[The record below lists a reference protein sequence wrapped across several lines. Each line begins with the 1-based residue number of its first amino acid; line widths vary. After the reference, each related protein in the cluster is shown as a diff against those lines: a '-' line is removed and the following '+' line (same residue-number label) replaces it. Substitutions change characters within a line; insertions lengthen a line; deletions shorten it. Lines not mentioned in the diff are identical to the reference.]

1 MCVNYGKMRAATL
14 TLVLLLLPAASW
26 AFQPVRI
33 GGADVS
39 SARPR
44 HCSARRRFAL
54 AMAGD
59 DTEHLWSTA
68 PVVRRK
74 LLKAPPSLIL
84 STVLGLGLAA
94 ADEAQA
100 AAGGGPVAV
109 IGAGGGTGRECV
121 NALLRRGLCVRTIVR
136 SKVTSK
142 GEDVAFQVDDTRL
155 VEEVIADV
163 TSKESMSQSL
173 KGAKA
178 VIFAASASKKGGD
191 PQKVDYQGLINVAQS
206 CLENQVERLVV
217 VSSGG
222 VSRPDSAVY
231 KFLNLFGQIMYWKIQ
246 GEDEMRAMYQAAKAK
261 DPSLKASYTVVRPGG
276 LTAGPVTGVSNVE
289 LNQQDTKSG
298 RIARAD
304 VAEICVECINYSEA
318 ADKTFEC
325 YYKDTAKPLNDV
337 GLSNILKKK
346 TSEEE
351 AAAAA
356 TGLERRGSTWKE
368 LFTGLRSA
376 EDLAT

>member
-1 MCVNYGKMRAATL
+1 M
-14 TLVLLLLPAASW
+14 
-26 AFQPVRI
+26 
-33 GGADVS
+33 
-39 SARPR
+39 
-44 HCSARRRFAL
+44 
-54 AMAGD
+54 
-59 DTEHLWSTA
+59 
-68 PVVRRK
+68 
-74 LLKAPPSLIL
+74 L
-84 STVLGLGLAA
+84 SA
-94 ADEAQA
+94 ADFERM
-100 AAGGGPVAV
+100 
-109 IGAGGGTGRECV
+109 I
-121 NALLRRGLCVRTIVR
+121 RRGYPNI
-136 SKVTSK
+136 
-142 GEDVAFQVDDTRL
+142 F
-155 VEEVIADV
+155 I
-163 TSKESMSQSL
+163 
-173 KGAKA
+173 KA
-178 VIFAASASKKGGD
+178 RGRSASGGS
-191 PQKVDYQGLINVAQS
+191 QLS
-206 CLENQVERLVV
+206 
-217 VSSGG
+217 
-222 VSRPDSAVY
+222 
-231 KFLNLFGQIMYWKIQ
+231 
-246 GEDEMRAMYQAAKAK
+246 
-261 DPSLKASYTVVRPGG
+261 PGG